1 MVTDTDMDTD
11 ADSEKV
17 VKRITTGNTEL
28 DKKLGGSIPLGSLTM
43 IEGQSDSGKSVL
55 TQQMISGSLRVGMR
69 ITEFTTENTVKS
81 LLSQMDSLGF
91 DVLDYLL
98 LGRLKIFPVR
108 AMKALKGS
116 EVVLE
121 RLMKALTSQRGQDLV
136 VIDSITS
143 FVAHSSVEEVIT
155 FFEECKDQCD
165 SGLTIIVV
173 AHTYAFNESLL
184 VRINSMCDAHLR
196 LYHENMGDKLV
207 KIMEVAKVRGAKQKT
222 GNVIT
227 FDVEPG
233 LGIKIMP
240 FSKARA

>member
-1 MVTDTDMDTD
+1 MAPELDL
-11 ADSEKV
+11 ELKG
-17 VKRITTGNTEL
+17 ITTGNTEL
-28 DKKLGGSIPLGSLTM
+28 DKKLGGTIPAGSLIM

-81 LLSQMDSLGF
+81 MLSQMDSLGF
-91 DVLDYLL
+91 DILDYLL
-98 LGRLKIFPVR
+98 LGRFKIFPVR
-108 AMKALKGS
+108 AMKAIKNS
-116 EVVLE
+116 VVVLE
-121 RLMKALTSQRGQDLV
+121 RLMKALISQRGRDLV

-143 FVAHSSVEEVIT
+143 FIAHSSVEEVIT
-155 FFEECKDQCD
+155 FFEECKNQCD
-165 SGLTIIVV
+165 DGMTIIVV

-196 LYHENMGDKLV
+196 LSHETMGDKLV
-207 KIMEVAKVRGAKQKT
+207 KLIEVSKVRGAAQKT

-233 LGIKIMP
+233 WGIKIMP

>member
-1 MVTDTDMDTD
+1 MEMDT
-11 ADSEKV
+11 ETEEV
-17 VKRITTGNTEL
+17 VKRITTGNMEL
-28 DKKLGGSIPLGSLTM
+28 DKKLGGSIPVGSLTM

-55 TQQMISGSLRVGMR
+55 TQQLISGSLRTGMT

-81 LLSQMDSLGF
+81 LISQMDSLGF

-98 LGRLKIFPVR
+98 LGRFKIFPIRGMR
-108 AMKALKGS
+108 ARQGSDEALNRLLKAL
-116 EVVLE
+116 L
-121 RLMKALTSQRGQDLV
+121 SQRGRDLIL
-136 VIDSITS
+136 IDSITS
-143 FVAHSSVEEVIT
+143 VIAHSPVEEVIT
-155 FFEECKDQCD
+155 FFEECKNQCD
-165 SGLTIIVV
+165 EGMTIIVV

-196 LYHENMGDKLV
+196 LSHENMGDKLV
-207 KIMEVAKVRGAKQKT
+207 KIMEVSKVRGAKQKT

-233 LGIKIMP
+233 YGIKIMP